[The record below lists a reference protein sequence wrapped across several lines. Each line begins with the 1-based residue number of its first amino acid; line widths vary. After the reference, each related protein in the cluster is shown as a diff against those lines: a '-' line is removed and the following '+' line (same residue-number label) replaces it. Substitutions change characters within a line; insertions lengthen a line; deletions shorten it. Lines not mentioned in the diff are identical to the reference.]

1 MFQKLVMYYQNKV
14 KNFIKLKN
22 ILEDFNILYEED
34 PFLVRGLDYY
44 SNTIFEFTLKN
55 DSKFAILAGGNYDNL
70 VAELG
75 GPKLSGT
82 GWAAGLERLTSLAKL
97 KNQKSKIILIIPLQ
111 AEFLI
116 TAYKIRKKFLHSKYS
131 TEVHIDKNLKKSLK
145 YANKIKADYAI
156 I

>member
-1 MFQKLVMYYQNKV
+1 MFQILVMYYQNKV
-14 KNFIKLKN
+14 KKNFIKLKN
-22 ILEDFNILYEED
+22 ILEDFNILYQED

-82 GWAAGLERLTSLAKL
+82 GWAAGVERLKSLVKL
-97 KNQKSKIILIIPLQ
+97 KNQKNKNN
-111 AEFLI
+111 FN
-116 TAYKIRKKFLHSKYS
+116 YS
-131 TEVHIDKNLKKSLK
+131 
-145 YANKIKADYAI
+145 YAI
-156 I
+156 RIFNYCL